1 MSEVPSFSESRQI
14 RKQLREERKQL
25 KQAYLEIMIKR
36 EEEPSLAKQ
45 KVYDKELEEIS
56 DKLISLA
63 NQFLDL
69 RVQMKWR
76 LIKILLVV
84 TAALFVILSV
94 MEHLLV

>member
-1 MSEVPSFSESRQI
+1 MSKVPSFSESRQI
-14 RKQLREERKQL
+14 RKQLREERKKL

-36 EEEPSLAKQ
+36 EEEPSLAQQ

-76 LIKILLVV
+76 LIKILMIVMAV
-84 TAALFVILSV
+84 LFVILSV